1 MTEPVDPRSREFL
14 KNTDAFFA
22 IGFVFFVLGL
32 SGDNNAAFL
41 AIGLAFIV
49 IGVAGRARKPKGD
62 Q

>member
-1 MTEPVDPRSREFL
+1 MTEPVDTKSGQPL

-41 AIGLAFIV
+41 AIGLAYIV
-49 IGVAGRARKPKGD
+49 VGVAGRVRKPKVD
-62 Q
+62 K

>member
-1 MTEPVDPRSREFL
+1 MTEPVDPRSGEFL
-14 KNTDAFFA
+14 KSSDAFFA

-41 AIGLAFIV
+41 AIGLAFIA

>member
-1 MTEPVDPRSREFL
+1 MTEPVDPKSGMSL

-32 SGDNNAAFL
+32 TGDNNAAFL
-41 AIGLAFIV
+41 AIGLAFIA
-49 IGVAGRARKPKGD
+49 IGAAGRARKPKGD

>member
-1 MTEPVDPRSREFL
+1 MTEPVDPKSGQSL

-41 AIGLAFIV
+41 AIGIAFIA
-49 IGVAGRARKPKGD
+49 IGLAGRMRKPKGD
-62 Q
+62 K

>member
-1 MTEPVDPRSREFL
+1 L
-14 KNTDAFFA
+14 KSSDAFFA

-41 AIGLAFIV
+41 AIGLAFIA
-49 IGVAGRARKPKGD
+49 IGVAGRPRKPTGD